1 MTQPPDPADA
11 NAPPPIDPGEAALA
25 IIGIT
30 PIISGDMPYFG
41 VEKTRE
47 AENFIKRIDEAA
59 KGLAAGDVQ
68 KPKIGRPHSY
78 RTLLDKLSRGLSLD
92 EIHGLVAKFS
102 PEASSISGP
111 FIIAVQQAM
120 DHLKTIFPTSEYV
133 TFTGPTSMTPP
144 EDKVFEFFLQY
155 AVVDDPL
162 SVFGLMSTA
171 SLLRG
176 QVATVKAFYPTIS
189 ANITASTEGAIVAEK
204 AKKQSYQLRIPAS
217 DGFKTWLGQ
226 RTVDFQPM
234 QPGRIVPQSRS
245 LNPAALKPVADASK
259 PQNPQ
264 EV

>member
-1 MTQPPDPADA
+1 MTPDPSTPA
-11 NAPPPIDPGEAALA
+11 IDPGEAALA

-30 PIISGDMPYFG
+30 PIISGDMPYVG

-47 AENFIKRIDEAA
+47 IENLPKRIQQAA
-59 KGLAAGDVQ
+59 RELAAGEVQ

-78 RTLLDKLSRGLSLD
+78 RTLLDKLSRGLSPE
-92 EIHGLVAKFS
+92 EIHGLVSKFS
-102 PEASSISGP
+102 PEASAISGP
-111 FIIAVQQAM
+111 FVIAVQQAM
-120 DHLKTIFPTSEYV
+120 DHLKAIFPTSEYV
-133 TFTGPTSMTPP
+133 TFTGPTTMTPP

-176 QVATVKAFYPTIS
+176 QVATVKTFYPTVS
-189 ANITASTEGAIVAEK
+189 ANITSATEAAIAAEK
-204 AKKQSYQLRIPAS
+204 TKKQSYQLRIAAS

-234 QPGRIVPQSRS
+234 QPGRIVPQTRS
-245 LNPAALKPVADASK
+245 LNPAALKPVAEASK

-264 EV
+264 